1 MKLIPL
7 LIFLGSFTQLSAQ
20 FTLDMDAGYAHPIFN
35 EGQSSVMVPPILG
48 SNVPTTQRAEIQ
60 AVAEGF
66 LALSLEYAPPE
77 NIFAWELRLQYLKRG
92 YNIRIFDQTFGG
104 LSFPFVRTR
113 GHYLDIMPS
122 MIYHFSPQFSLRA
135 GGYLSPLIGK
145 SGTYFIT
152 DDNQRLNQIDIGLNL
167 GATLSSG
174 RFHLRLDYQRSSRKL
189 DYPIYDINISTAA
202 FYDGSPI
209 SLLRVGL
216 GYTLMQPDRGLVPYH
231 EK

>member
-1 MKLIPL
+1 MKLFTL
-7 LIFLGSFTQLSAQ
+7 LLFLGIFTPLSAQ
-20 FTLDMDAGYAHPIFN
+20 FTLSLDAGYARPIFN
-35 EGQSSVMVPPILG
+35 EGQSSFMVPPILG
-48 SNVPTTQRAEIQ
+48 SNVPNTQRAEIQ
-60 AVAEGF
+60 AIAEGF

-77 NIFAWELRLQYLKRG
+77 NIFAWELRLQYLSRG
-92 YNIRIFDQTFGG
+92 YDLRVFDQTFGG
-104 LSFPFVRTR
+104 LSFPFVSTR

-145 SGTYFIT
+145 SGTYFLSEE
-152 DDNQRLNQIDIGLNL
+152 DRRLNQMDFGLNL

-189 DYPIYDINISTAA
+189 DYPIYDINISSAE
-202 FYDGSPI
+202 FYAGSPI
-209 SLLRVGL
+209 SLLRIGL
-216 GYTLMQPDRGLVPYH
+216 GYTLLQPDRGLVPYR